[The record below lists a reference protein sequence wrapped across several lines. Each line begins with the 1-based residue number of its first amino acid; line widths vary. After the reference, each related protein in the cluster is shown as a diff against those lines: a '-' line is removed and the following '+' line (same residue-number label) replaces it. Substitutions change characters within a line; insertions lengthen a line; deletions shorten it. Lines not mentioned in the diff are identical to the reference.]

1 MGRLFSSKILS
12 FIPIIFFIAILV
24 KIFSNYADIE
34 SNKQEFAKKEAEVL
48 QAYAMS
54 HRDYYQNLFINK
66 TIPLNDETLAAL
78 PAFSSMHIAND
89 FSKNNAMNIIIKT
102 VSNNARNHANDADAS
117 ELKAINFFKTQ
128 TDKDVYMSN
137 EEKDYYQYGYA
148 LRITDA
154 CLECHAKKEDA
165 PLFIQEK
172 YDGAYDYKLGEVRG
186 VLSVK
191 IPKPELHEYFTSNFT
206 SSTLY
211 DLILLVTL
219 FLVITY
225 ITKKS
230 KSINKYLEEEVSKKT
245 AALQRALQYD
255 VLTNIPNRLKLI
267 EDIKQAQGSRNI
279 NLALINIDNFKD
291 VNDFYGHNLGDEVLI
306 SVKNILKT
314 FTRKCDYLL
323 YKLPS
328 DEFAILCAQE
338 SSQDTFVE
346 AIKEVIKTIENKKL
360 TTNNEIYITLSA
372 GVSFHDQNLLLE
384 ADMALKISKTTKT
397 NLTVY
402 NETFNITSKI
412 NENMDGI
419 KIIKNAIEHDL
430 IVPFYQPIYNL
441 YTRKIQ
447 KYESLVRIVE
457 KDGTLIPPYKFLDIA
472 IKSKLYPHITRT
484 VISKAFEYFK
494 DKEEYEFSI
503 NLSIIDILDP
513 KTVAFIIQ
521 SLENFPSPQRVI
533 FEILEGDQINDF
545 EILREFIQKMKFY
558 GVKFAIDDFGSGYSN
573 FTNILEL
580 HLDFLKIDASI
591 VKNVT
596 SSETSRKT
604 VQAIVSFASNVGL
617 RTIAEYVEDKE
628 SLELLESL
636 GVNYVQGYYI
646 GKPESAII

>member
-1 MGRLFSSKILS
+1 MGRLFSNKVLN
-12 FIPIIFFIAILV
+12 FIPLIFFIAILA
-24 KIFSNYADIE
+24 KIFTNYSNVEAE
-34 SNKQEFAKKEAEVL
+34 KQEFVKKEAEVL

-54 HRDYYQNLFINK
+54 HRNYYQNLFIDK

-78 PAFSSMHIAND
+78 PAFSSSYIADN
-89 FSKNNAMNIIIKT
+89 FSQNNALNIIIKT
-102 VSNNARNHANDADAS
+102 VSDNARNPKNSADAA
-117 ELKAINFFKTQ
+117 ELRAIKFFKAQ
-128 TDKDVYMSN
+128 TDKDKYIN
-137 EEKDYYQYGYA
+137 YNEKDYYQYGYA
-148 LRITDA
+148 LRITEV
-154 CLECHAKKEDA
+154 CLKCHAKKEDA
-165 PLFIQEK
+165 PQFIQEK
-172 YDGAYDYKLGEVRG
+172 YDSAYDYKLGDVRG
-186 VLSVK
+186 ILSIK
-191 IPKPELHEYFTSNFT
+191 IPKQELHEYFMSNFT

-267 EDIKQAQGSRNI
+267 EDIKNKQGSQHI

-291 VNDFYGHNLGDEVLI
+291 VNDFYGHDVGDEVLI
-306 SVKNILKT
+306 SVKNMLQTLTKT
-314 FTRKCDYLL
+314 SNYLL

-328 DEFAILCAQE
+328 DEFALLCAQE
-338 SSQDTFVE
+338 SSEETFVE
-346 AIKEVIKTIENKKL
+346 TIQRVIKDIENKKL
-360 TTNNEIYITLSA
+360 TSNNEIYITLSA
-372 GVSFHDQNLLLE
+372 GVSFNEQNLLLE

-397 NLTVY
+397 NLTIY
-402 NETFNITSKI
+402 NEMFNITSKI
-412 NENMDGI
+412 NNNMDGV
-419 KIIKNAIEHDL
+419 KIVKNAIENDL

-441 YTRKIQ
+441 FTKKIQ

-457 KDGTLIPPYKFLDIA
+457 KDGTVIPPYKFLDIA

-513 KTVAFIIQ
+513 KTVEFIIQ

-591 VKNVT
+591 VKNIT

-628 SLELLESL
+628 SLKLLESL
-636 GVNYVQGYYI
+636 GVNYIQGYYI
-646 GKPESAII
+646 GKPEANI